1 MSVNDMTI
9 YQTCRK
15 VSGMTQERAAE
26 LLCVATRTLAA
37 WESGERPVPDLR
49 VADMVDLYGTPYLAM
64 QHLRLY
70 SALGPKVLP
79 EVQLVPLPQAVCQL
93 LSAIR
98 AIDQARAGMSGQA
111 KAFRYVMSHATGKI
125 EILGRDRN
133 GEMLFKYH
141 QAKYPKDASRFFTA
155 KLAEDQ
161 CWLPNDI
168 Y

>member
-1 MSVNDMTI
+1 MRENDMTI

-26 LLCVATRTLAA
+26 LLGVATRTLAA

-79 EVQLVPLPQAVCQL
+79 DVERVPLPQAVCQL
-93 LSAIR
+93 LSAVR
-98 AIDQARAGMSGQA
+98 AIDQARAGDRLLQIAADGRVDEMEQTEYELLMA
-111 KAFRYVMSHATGKI
+111 ELEPLMAAVMAIRY
-125 EILGRDRN
+125 
-133 GEMLFKYH
+133 
-141 QAKYPKDASRFFTA
+141 
-155 KLAEDQ
+155 AEGV
-161 CWLPNDI
+161 
-168 Y
+168 